1 MSSTKIITAN
11 AIKNNYGTVAYG
23 GNVGALMGSADFTDL
38 AVPFKPNVVT
48 TTITGAAPSG
58 ISTTIV
64 SGGTFAGMV
73 AGKYVGIGYDMTLA
87 NYVNPNDAIGAGDTT
102 DRRSILALPSGIYTI
117 NYTDWSYMSG
127 IASFTNSV
135 TDMAYDHAAVPTRTI
150 PGEFT
155 YLETGSTPTNAD
167 YTAKTT

>member
-38 AVPFKPNVVT
+38 SVKYQANKVT
-48 TTITGAAPSG
+48 TNITGAAPSG
-58 ISTTIV
+58 ISTSIV

-87 NYVNPNDAIGAGDTT
+87 NYVNPTDIIGAGDTT
-102 DRRSILALPSGIYTI
+102 DKRSILALPSGIYTI

-135 TDMAYDHAAVPTRTI
+135 TNMEYDHAAVPTRTI